1 MNTIQPQTVDAQHRN
16 MLILWAAFLAAV
28 VMYGFMTF
36 VMEQEAQ
43 ESNRMLTIVFSAIS
57 VFAVGVSFAVK
68 KKFFARAIDEQQ
80 MRLVNTGFVLAA
92 AFCEVGAI
100 MGLLDFLV
108 ANDRYYFL
116 LIGLAFI
123 GLLLHFPRRS
133 DLEAANFKKIS

>member
-1 MNTIQPQTVDAQHRN
+1 METNQPQTVEAQHRN
-16 MLILWAAFLAAV
+16 MLILWTAFLAAV
-28 VMYGFMTF
+28 VMYAFMTF

-43 ESNRMLTIVFSAIS
+43 ESNRLLTIVFSAIS

-68 KKFFARAIDEQQ
+68 KKFFARAIEEQQ

-108 ANDRYYFL
+108 AHDRYYLL
-116 LIGLAFI
+116 LIGIAFI
-123 GLLLHFPRRS
+123 GVLLHFPRRS
-133 DLEAANFKKIS
+133 DLEAASRQ